1 MSARDELAE
10 LLNRHGEYSTHEGLA
25 DIAIAD
31 GYRKPRTITTDE
43 DLSAAPKGIVLREL
57 DGLIWEKQGD
67 GEGGAFWVE
76 TGDEQEYEY
85 TEISLPA
92 TVLWEPQP

>member
-1 MSARDELAE
+1 MSGWEARPDRSPVKHFATKQAEKLLA
-10 LLNRHGEYSTHEGLA
+10 S
-25 DIAIAD
+25 